1 MGGFGTQRRESP
13 DGWVIRYPPEQV
25 GYGGKGWGSFVDR
38 RLAFVLMTR
47 RAVFA
52 VLAVL
57 STVGSLALAYAAFGS
72 SNSGF
77 TPTAALIGI
86 FVLLVFP
93 AITVWAWAWDRSVR
107 KRTAARLSRRPG
119 PVLVEHE
126 GGRQPRL
133 LHSDVSSSQDH
144 LSSDVEESV

>member
-1 MGGFGTQRRESP
+1 
-13 DGWVIRYPPEQV
+13 
-25 GYGGKGWGSFVDR
+25 
-38 RLAFVLMTR
+38 MTR

-119 PVLVEHE
+119 PVLVEHA
-126 GGRQPRL
+126 GGRQVRGAPVEPAG
-133 LHSDVSSSQDH
+133 SACEIEQDV
-144 LSSDVEESV
+144 

>member
-1 MGGFGTQRRESP
+1 
-13 DGWVIRYPPEQV
+13 
-25 GYGGKGWGSFVDR
+25 
-38 RLAFVLMTR
+38 MTR

-57 STVGSLALAYAAFGS
+57 STVGALALAYAAFGS
-72 SNSGF
+72 AEPGF

-107 KRTAARLSRRPG
+107 KRTEVRQGRRTP
-119 PVLVEHE
+119 PLLVEHA
-126 GGRQPRL
+126 GGRHVRPSR
-133 LHSDVSSSQDH
+133 SDSVPTPVEAEVER
-144 LSSDVEESV
+144 DV

>member
-119 PVLVEHE
+119 PVLVEHA
-126 GGRQPRL
+126 GGRQVRGAPVEPAG
-133 LHSDVSSSQDH
+133 SACEIEQDV
-144 LSSDVEESV
+144 